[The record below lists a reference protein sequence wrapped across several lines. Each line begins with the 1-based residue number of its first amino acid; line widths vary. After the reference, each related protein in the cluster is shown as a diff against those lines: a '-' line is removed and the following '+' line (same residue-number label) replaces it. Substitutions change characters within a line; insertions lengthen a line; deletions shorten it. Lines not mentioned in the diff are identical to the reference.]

1 MVQEQRTKDPEISGA
16 GGGSD
21 GSFTQLARDPQ
32 LALAG
37 RAWETARLGEMSGLG
52 IQVGRSSCT
61 ASLPYGRFQDPV
73 PRQ

>member
-37 RAWETARLGEMSGLG
+37 RAWGTARLGEMSELG
-52 IQVGRSSCT
+52 IRVGSI
-61 ASLPYGRFQDPV
+61 
-73 PRQ
+73 